1 MVPRSVLALAV
12 GVVALAA
19 SCAEPAGGPASMR
32 GPSGPAAGATSSS
45 PPATGAPAEVPR
57 ELRFTAPRLGGGTI
71 RGADFASQDLVMW
84 FWAPW

>member
-1 MVPRSVLALAV
+1 MVPRHLVPLTIVL
-12 GVVALAA
+12 VALAA

-32 GPSGPAAGATSSS
+32 GPSGPAAEATSPS
-45 PPATGAPAEVPR
+45 PSATGPQAEVPA

-71 RGADFASQDLVMW
+71 RGSAYAGRDLVMW